1 MSDSVPTRLEA
12 VVFDMDGVVTR
23 TARLHA
29 RAWKQLFDAYL
40 EERRSRGETHAP
52 FDPVQDYLT
61 WVDGK
66 PRYEGVRSFLESR
79 GIEIPFGSAGDGP
92 DVESAC
98 GLGNRKDRYFER
110 LLHEEGA
117 EVFETTVHRI
127 RELRALGLRTA
138 LVTSSK
144 HGREIVRLAGLEEL
158 FDVVVDGNTAEERQL
173 AGKPDPDIFL
183 EAVRALGVDPGRAA
197 VVEDAAS
204 GVEAGRRGGFAR
216 VVAVNRGANREALE
230 RAGADVLVDDVGA
243 LSADE
248 LAAPV
253 ARDLPSGL
261 ERLDEVLSRLGGR
274 RLALFLDYDGT
285 LTPIVSRPE
294 LAVLPDA
301 TREVLR
307 RLASRATVA
316 VVSGRAL
323 ADAKALVGL
332 EELVY
337 AGNHGFEIRGP
348 DGTALSREIGA
359 EFVDDVGAGPGR
371 ARGGGR
377 RRPRRLGGGQDPLA
391 VRPLPPGRGGPG
403 RATSRPSVDRVL
415 GGLPRLRKHYGKKVI
430 EIRPRIDWD
439 KGRAVLWLLEAL
451 GLQGDGVL
459 PMYLGDDVTDEDA
472 FRALAGRGMGVLV
485 SETPRPSAAA
495 LRLRDPAEVRAFLEG
510 LDERLARASAV
521 SAANGWVL
529 VLRGLRPGAGAPAR
543 GPVRARQRRLR
554 HPRRGRGVARRR
566 RPLPR
571 HLPRR
576 RLQPPPDRGRGP
588 VHRQRGPGQL
598 PELAAPHASA
608 RRAGTG
614 WTSAAVEILAYRQ
627 ELDLR
632 RGLLTRRLRVR
643 DRRRP

>member
-1 MSDSVPTRLEA
+1 MPDSVPARLEA

-40 EERRSRGETHAP
+40 EARASRGEAQAP
-52 FDPVQDYLT
+52 FDPVRDYLT

-92 DVESAC
+92 EVESAC
-98 GLGNRKDRYFER
+98 GLGNRKDRYFDR
-110 LLHEEGA
+110 LLHEDGA
-117 EVFETTVHRI
+117 EIFETTVRRI
-127 RELRALGLRTA
+127 RELRALGVKTA

-144 HGREIVRLAGLEEL
+144 HGHEIVRLAGLEEL
-158 FDVVVDGNTAEERQL
+158 FDVVVDGNTAEERRL

-183 EAVRALGVDPGRAA
+183 EAVAELGVEPGRAA

-204 GVEAGRRGGFAR
+204 GVEAGRRGGFGR
-216 VVAVNRGANREALE
+216 VVGVNRGANREALE

-243 LSADE
+243 LSADD

-253 ARDLPSGL
+253 VRELPSAL
-261 ERLDEVLSRLGGR
+261 ERLDDLLSRLGER

-307 RLASRATVA
+307 RLSSRATVA

-323 ADAKALVGL
+323 ADAKGLVGL

-359 EFVDDVGAGPGR
+359 EFVGDVAR
-371 ARGGGR
+371 ARDALAGALAAVPGAWVEDKTHSLSVHYR
-377 RRPRRLGGGQDPLA
+377 QVAQD
-391 VRPLPPGRGGPG
+391 
-403 RATSRPSVDRVL
+403 RAGDVEAAVDRAL
-415 GGLPRLRKHYGKKVI
+415 AGLPRLRKHYGKKVI
-430 EIRPRIDWD
+430 EIRPRISWD

-451 GLQGDGVL
+451 GLQGKGVL
-459 PMYLGDDVTDEDA
+459 PVYLGDDVTDEDA

-510 LDERLARASAV
+510 LDERLAGGSR
-521 SAANGWVL
+521 
-529 VLRGLRPGAGAPAR
+529 
-543 GPVRARQRRLR
+543 
-554 HPRRGRGVARRR
+554 
-566 RPLPR
+566 
-571 HLPRR
+571 
-576 RLQPPPDRGRGP
+576 
-588 VHRQRGPGQL
+588 
-598 PELAAPHASA
+598 
-608 RRAGTG
+608 
-614 WTSAAVEILAYRQ
+614 
-627 ELDLR
+627 
-632 RGLLTRRLRVR
+632 
-643 DRRRP
+643 

>member
-1 MSDSVPTRLEA
+1 MPPEGAMSDTVPARLEA

-40 EERRSRGETHAP
+40 DERRSRGEAHAP
-52 FDPVQDYLT
+52 FDPVRDYLA

-117 EVFETTVHRI
+117 EVFEGTVRRI
-127 RELRALGLRTA
+127 RELRALGVKTA

-144 HGREIVRLAGLEEL
+144 HGREIVRLAGLGEL
-158 FDVVVDGNTAEERQL
+158 FDVVVDGNTAEERRL
-173 AGKPDPDIFL
+173 RGKPNPDIFL
-183 EAVRALGVDPGRAA
+183 EAVRALGVLPGRAG

-204 GVEAGRRGGFAR
+204 GVEAARRGGFAR

-230 RAGADVLVDDVGA
+230 KAGADALVDDVGA
-243 LSADE
+243 LTAED
-248 LAAPV
+248 LAKPV
-253 ARDLPSGL
+253 TRDLPSGR
-261 ERLDEVLSRLGGR
+261 ERVGEVLSRLAGR

-294 LAVLPDA
+294 LAVLSEA

-307 RLASRATVA
+307 RLAARATVA

-323 ADAKALVGL
+323 ADVKALVGL

-359 EFVDDVGAGPGR
+359 EFVEDVGRIRDALADKVTAVPGAWVEDKTHSLSVHYRQVAEGR
-371 ARGGGR
+371 AG
-377 RRPRRLGGGQDPLA
+377 DVEA
-391 VRPLPPGRGGPG
+391 V
-403 RATSRPSVDRVL
+403 VDRAL
-415 GGLPRLRKHYGKKVI
+415 AGFPRLRKHYGKKVI

-451 GLQGDGVL
+451 RLQGDGVL
-459 PMYLGDDVTDEDA
+459 PMYFGDDVTDEDA

-485 SETPRPSAAA
+485 SETPRPSAAT
-495 LRLRDPAEVRAFLEG
+495 LRLRDPGEVRAFLED
-510 LDERLARASAV
+510 LE
-521 SAANGWVL
+521 
-529 VLRGLRPGAGAPAR
+529 
-543 GPVRARQRRLR
+543 RRL
-554 HPRRGRGVARRR
+554 PEAAR
-566 RPLPR
+566 
-571 HLPRR
+571 
-576 RLQPPPDRGRGP
+576 
-588 VHRQRGPGQL
+588 
-598 PELAAPHASA
+598 
-608 RRAGTG
+608 
-614 WTSAAVEILAYRQ
+614 
-627 ELDLR
+627 
-632 RGLLTRRLRVR
+632 
-643 DRRRP
+643 